1 MEKKTNKGLIV
12 LIVILI
18 VLLLASVSYIC
29 YDKFVNKDT
38 KPKEETGKQEEL
50 VKENSFKLE
59 DIECTGTQTCTK
71 TVKLAYNNKNHEVKL
86 LKKSSSN
93 QKFTIEVYIDNNLID
108 TLDGGQPEEII
119 NDTKLNQMI
128 NELDGYIYVL
138 DGKYLAIVYRYEG
151 AKPSWY
157 LKFYNETTPSEE
169 KPILVASY
177 GSSRVKDD
185 KDLTDISSLEFNGTS
200 IKYWDIYCNGSND
213 EDQISAAQY
222 EVAFDGTKITTKVGE
237 ILNDVEGGGQSRD
250 CPDIQNNN

>member
-38 KPKEETGKQEEL
+38 KSKEEIEKQEEL

-71 TVKLAYNNKNHEVKL
+71 IVKLAYNNKNHEVKL
-86 LKKSSSN
+86 IKKASSD
-93 QKFTIEVYIDNNLID
+93 QKFTIEVYVDNNLVD
-108 TLDGGQPEEII
+108 TLNGGNPEETI

-138 DGKYLAIVYRYEG
+138 DGKYLAIVYRQEG
-151 AKPSWY
+151 ATPSWY
-157 LKFYNETTPSEE
+157 LKFYNETTPSLE

-177 GSSRVKDD
+177 GSSLIKDD
-185 KDLTDISSLEFNGTS
+185 KELTVLSALEFNGSS
-200 IKYWDIYCNGSND
+200 IKYWDIYCNNNND
-213 EDQISAAQY
+213 DQTIAAQY
-222 EVAFDGTKITTKVGE
+222 EVTFDGTKVTKKVGE
-237 ILNDVEGGGQSRD
+237 ILNDVEGGGQGRS
-250 CPDIQNNN
+250 CPDVQNNN